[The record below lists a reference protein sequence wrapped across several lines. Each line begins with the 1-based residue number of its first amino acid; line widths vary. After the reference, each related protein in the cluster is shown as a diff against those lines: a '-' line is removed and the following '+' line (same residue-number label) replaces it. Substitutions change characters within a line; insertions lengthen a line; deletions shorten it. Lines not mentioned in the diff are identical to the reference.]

1 MSIDTEK
8 REFETK
14 AVYFFKQIQIKY
26 LVIAV
31 AIGTHLTHSLSSVDD
46 SPRNCFFIT
55 NYDVPLLAV
64 TVSKQ
69 TQHFL
74 PPNNA

>member
-14 AVYFFKQIQIKY
+14 AVYFFKQIQIKN

-31 AIGTHLTHSLSSVDD
+31 VIGTYLTHSLSSVDERMEVISKNAKMMD
-46 SPRNCFFIT
+46 LGSPLNI
-55 NYDVPLLAV
+55 Y
-64 TVSKQ
+64 S
-69 TQHFL
+69 
-74 PPNNA
+74 

>member
-1 MSIDTEK
+1 MSNDKEK

-31 AIGTHLTHSLSSVDD
+31 AIGTYLIHSLSNVDERMEVI
-46 SPRNCFFIT
+46 S
-55 NYDVPLLAV
+55 
-64 TVSKQ
+64 
-69 TQHFL
+69 
-74 PPNNA
+74 